1 MATYPTNAA
10 PNAITEDGRGHSAA
24 AYRAV
29 LARAAQHAVAHLDRI
44 DSTSVAATASKEQ
57 LRARLTR
64 ALDDA
69 GVDATQ
75 VIDDLVHDVQGG
87 LLGSAGGRFFTWVI
101 GGTLPA
107 ALAADWLT
115 GAWDQNGGMYAT
127 SPAASIVEEVCG
139 AWLKDV
145 LRLPPTASF
154 ALVTGC
160 QMAHVTCLA
169 AARHQ
174 LLRQRGWDVERD
186 GLSGAPRVRMLA
198 GDHLHGSIERA
209 VRLLGFGSA
218 SVTVLPTDENCQ
230 LSYQT
235 LADALATE
243 PNTPTIVLLQAG
255 DINTGVFDPFET
267 LIPLA
272 HEHRAWVHVDGA
284 FGLWANASATLQHML
299 RGVERA
305 DSWSSDGHKWLNVPF
320 DCGYAFVAHPDA
332 HRASMSHRASY
343 LTHDTDA
350 RDQLDW
356 NPEWSRRAR
365 GLATYAALRELGRSG
380 IADVVERCCRYAHA
394 LATRIGALQGAEM
407 VWEPQLNQALVRF
420 LDASTNATE
429 ADHAKRT
436 DDVIAAIQRGGEA
449 HFGGTTW
456 HGMRCMRISV
466 CSWQTT
472 DADVERTVA
481 AVRQVLS
488 SY

>member
-1 MATYPTNAA
+1 MPSYP
-10 PNAITEDGRGHSAA
+10 PNASSNAVTEDGTGPNAT
-24 AYRAV
+24 AYRGV
-29 LARAAQHAVAHLDRI
+29 LTRAAQHALTHLDRS
-44 DSTSVAATASKEQ
+44 DGTSVAATATKEQ

-64 ALDDA
+64 ALDDT
-69 GVDATQ
+69 GVDPIQ
-75 VIDDLVHDVQGG
+75 VIDDLVHDVDGG
-87 LLGSAGGRFFTWVI
+87 LLGSAGGRFFSWVI

-139 AWLKDV
+139 EWLKDV

-169 AARHQ
+169 AARQH
-174 LLRQRGWDVERD
+174 LLRERRWDVERD
-186 GLSGAPRVRMLA
+186 GLSGAPRIRVLT
-198 GDHLHGSIERA
+198 GDHRHGSIDRA
-209 VRLLGFGSA
+209 VRLLGLGSA
-218 SVTVLPTDENCQ
+218 SVTDLPTGANCQ
-230 LSYQT
+230 LSYAP

-243 PNTPTIVLLQAG
+243 STTPTIVLLQAG
-255 DINTGVFDPFET
+255 DINTGVFDQFET

-272 HEHRAWVHVDGA
+272 HEHGAWVHIDGA
-284 FGLWANASATLQHML
+284 FGLWANASAKLRHML

-320 DCGYAFVAHPDA
+320 DCGYAFVAHADA

-343 LTHDTDA
+343 LTHDDDA

-365 GLATYAALRELGRSG
+365 GLATYAAMRELGRSG

-394 LATRIGALQGAEM
+394 LATGIGALTGAEL

-420 LDASTNATE
+420 LDPAPNATE
-429 ADHAKRT
+429 MDHAKRT

-449 HFGGTTW
+449 HFGGSTW

-472 DADVERTVA
+472 EADVERTVSD
-481 AVRQVLS
+481 VRRVLS
-488 SY
+488 DY